1 MLGAGPTVQV
11 VGPGSFD
18 HILVD
23 DKPHPLDASRCATLD
38 LGVGE
43 HRIRLPDQG
52 CKSLRFWVEKPSCA
66 APCERVGW
74 HWVKGEWPASAAEH
88 RQIKTAPGFGT
99 LHGAGLLGDWPARES
114 QPTAPETPSETI
126 PDELAALILAV
137 RLRSRERARLPD
149 PRLLSAAR
157 ASNPL
162 LRALLRASR
171 PPFVSETH
179 EVSISS

>member
-23 DKPHPLDASRCATLD
+23 DKPHPLDVSRCATLD
-38 LGVGE
+38 LAVGA
-43 HRIRLPDQG
+43 HCVHVPGSDSRPLRLQVKAP
-52 CKSLRFWVEKPSCA
+52 RRA
-66 APCERVGW
+66 APGEFVGW
-74 HWVKGEWPASAAEH
+74 HWVDGEWPASAAEH
-88 RQIKTAPGFGT
+88 RRIKTAPGFGT

-137 RLRSRERARLPD
+137 RLRLAGRARLLD